1 MATRPAWTIKDGVVI
16 KENFDFVWNGGFSVT
31 QKQKNINALHQAI
44 RNKKVENSI
53 DISSKSTVQIGKDMS
68 AFSLKL
74 SGRFLENIFQA
85 AKKYEHGGPY
95 LDLLDV
101 SPKEAKRDERH
112 TNSGVLVAF
121 VRNEEIWSLE
131 PKTAFYDYIYV
142 CAVVE
147 KYGYDLDISD
157 YQWFTDIEFN
167 PQKSINCQARVAAIY
182 QLIQNEKCYD
192 MIKEKDTWI
201 SFHKKHVMG

>member
-74 SGRFLENIFQA
+74 SGRFW
-85 AKKYEHGGPY
+85 K
-95 LDLLDV
+95 
-101 SPKEAKRDERH
+101 
-112 TNSGVLVAF
+112 
-121 VRNEEIWSLE
+121 
-131 PKTAFYDYIYV
+131 IY
-142 CAVVE
+142 
-147 KYGYDLDISD
+147 
-157 YQWFTDIEFN
+157 FRR
-167 PQKSINCQARVAAIY
+167 QKSMNMED
-182 QLIQNEKCYD
+182 LI
-192 MIKEKDTWI
+192 
-201 SFHKKHVMG
+201 